1 MSQEILFAAAMGL
14 VDPWY
19 IVKVEF
25 AAGRTTLGSGRLDIY
40 IDFKVGWKFKDPA
53 SQEQCG
59 VHDTVERR
67 WRHANFFQHECYVYA
82 YVPRIKLP
90 DGSVKQVQVPWAMEG
105 SSFTLLFEAMSMLL
119 VQEGMSLSSAGRVV
133 KEDSRVI
140 GRIVSR
146 YVDQALQE
154 QPLQQVEVLGID
166 EVSIKK
172 GHNYLTILSDSNRK
186 KIVGVGIGKGKEAV
200 LEGLKEMEIRGSQAQ
215 HVKYTTIDF
224 SPAYISAV
232 LEYLPNSIQIF
243 DRFHLE
249 QLLTKAVDTIRKQE
263 QSEASE
269 LKKTKFLWIRK
280 EESLSPK
287 QKAKIYYLSYCFPK
301 LGEAYR
307 LKELFKQ
314 IFNNANESNALQD
327 FNEWMIIAS
336 ESKIVPIQQFLNT
349 IRTHWSGII
358 NFFKRQY
365 TNAFAEQLNSTIQ
378 LIKRIARGYRNMDNY
393 ITMIYFRLGG
403 LNFYTH

>member
-1 MSQEILFAAAMGL
+1 MQQLWDY

-53 SQEQCG
+53 SQELCG
-59 VHDTVERR
+59 VHDTVERS
-67 WRHANFFQHECYVYA
+67 WRHANFFQHDCYVHA

-90 DGSVKQVQVPWAMEG
+90 DESVKQVQVPWAMEG
-105 SSFTLLFEAMSMLL
+105 SSFTLLFEALSMLL
-119 VQEGMSLSSAGRVV
+119 VQEGMSLSSAGRMVN
-133 KEDSRVI
+133 EDSRVI
-140 GRIVSR
+140 GRIIGR

-172 GHNYLTILSDSNRK
+172 GHNYLTILSDSKRK
-186 KIVGVGIGKGKEAV
+186 KIVGVGIGKGKDAV

-215 HVKYTTIDF
+215 HVKYATIDF
-224 SPAYISAV
+224 SPSYISAV
-232 LEYLPNSIQIF
+232 MEYLPNSIQIF

-249 QLLTKAVDTIRKQE
+249 QLLSKAVDTIRKQE